1 MNVIRVDSVKKPLPN
16 NIFLL
21 RVDAIYDL
29 ACTKVSGIVQEKE
42 YENIIE
48 GGVNDYVQLRQK
60 PSSKPNILQVERYMG
75 ELYLDP
81 LPVGKQC
88 EMPLVLY
95 VDRHLDSFT
104 ASPLIF
110 TFSGC
115 VVLSKKYG
123 ELNAEHSGLMTETIQ
138 IAYQQVT
145 VEKKKYEVVKPS
157 WEFDQSG
164 QTYEGSG
171 TRHASYDKNEIRRKA
186 MEEMS
191 RKWPEKR
198 SARTNGY

>member
-104 ASPLIF
+104 SSPLIF

-145 VEKKKYEVVKPS
+145 VEKKKYEIVKPS

-164 QTYEGSG
+164 QAYEGSG